1 MANEPFMRYKVGLGN
16 VGSYQV
22 SGIPYITGSTD
33 IDDGQEQ
40 KISFPYVAKSIT
52 VINKSAV
59 DLRIHF
65 NSTSSAGGAQVITGL
80 HFVTLT
86 DAKDS
91 ITFNVKCKEIYI
103 SNASGANNG
112 SYEIIAELTSI
123 ETGNMYAL
131 TGSGLTTLD
140 GT

>member
-1 MANEPFMRYKVGLGN
+1 MANEPFMRYRAGLGN

-33 IDDGQEQ
+33 IDNGQEQ
-40 KISFPYVAKSIT
+40 SFSFPYVTKSIT
-52 VINKSAV
+52 VINNSAV

-80 HFVTLT
+80 HYITLT
-86 DAKDS
+86 ENRDS

-103 SNASGANNG
+103 SNASGASNG
-112 SYEIIAELTSI
+112 SYEVIAELTSI

>member
-103 SNASGANNG
+103 SNGD
-112 SYEIIAELTSI
+112 IKR
-123 ETGNMYAL
+123 
-131 TGSGLTTLD
+131 
-140 GT
+140 

>member
-1 MANEPFMRYKVGLGN
+1 MANEPYMKYRAGIGH

-22 SGIPYITGSTD
+22 SGIPWITGSTD
-33 IDDGQEQ
+33 IDNGQEH
-40 KISFPYVAKSIT
+40 KISFPYVAKSVT

-65 NSTSSAGGAQVITGL
+65 NSTSSDGGAQVITGQ
-80 HFVTLT
+80 HYITLT
-86 DAKDS
+86 EDRDS

-103 SNASGANNG
+103 SNGSGDANG
-112 SYEIIAELTSI
+112 SYEVVAELTSI
-123 ETGNMYAL
+123 ETTNMYAL